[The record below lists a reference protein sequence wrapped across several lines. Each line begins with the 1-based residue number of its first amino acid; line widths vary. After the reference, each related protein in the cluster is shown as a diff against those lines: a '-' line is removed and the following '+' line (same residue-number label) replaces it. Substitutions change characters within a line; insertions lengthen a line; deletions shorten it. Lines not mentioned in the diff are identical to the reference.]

1 MAEAEEGRLLLKKRG
16 FLKPQIVVWID
27 GQYRNLSEEPM
38 PTVPGGY
45 RIEISG
51 AQSLPDAVRE
61 VMKTEAPE
69 VQLSRA
75 GERFIVGQFADK
87 AVADQVAASIRSAEP
102 ALDVRIVEVE
112 QTVSN
117 E

>member
-1 MAEAEEGRLLLKKRG
+1 
-16 FLKPQIVVWID
+16 
-27 GQYRNLSEEPM
+27 M

-51 AQSLPDAVRE
+51 AQSLPDAGRE

-112 QTVSN
+112 QTISN